1 MKSLFVTLLCLL
13 CGASAS
19 LAQDAAKD
27 SVLYNEA
34 RTAITAGNNSWVA
47 SFEGSKPEGIVALFA
62 SDGCMFS
69 GNGKVT
75 RGLPAISDRVT
86 KMMAYFGT
94 HVKVTVK
101 TLHIWLVDLTAYETG
116 EYSYTSLQDGK
127 ETVDSGH
134 YTTIWQKQKDG
145 SWKIIRDMSVE

>member
-1 MKSLFVTLLCLL
+1 MKFLFVALLCIFS
-13 CGASAS
+13 GASAL

-27 SVLYNEA
+27 SALFNEA
-34 RTAITAGNNSWVA
+34 KTAIAAGNKQWIA

-75 RGLPAISDRVT
+75 RGIPGISERVG
-86 KMMAYFGT
+86 KMMNYFGT

-101 TLHIWLVDLTAYETG
+101 TLHIWLVDVTAYETG

-127 ETVDSGH
+127 ETVDGGH